1 MIECSNLSLIYDDE
15 KALSDVNLKIE
26 KGRMVCVLGASGS
39 GKTSLL
45 SLLSGIRK
53 PSAGTIKINSQKL
66 EEPRLKTSYILQDFG
81 LLPWKRVYDNITFSF
96 NCHGINPKTSKVD
109 EFAELLGIKSYYE
122 RFPHQLSGG
131 QKQRVAITRALCLES
146 DLILMD
152 EAFSALDSMTKES
165 LQDLLFKIQKEQ
177 EQTVVFVT
185 HNIEEA
191 VFLGSEIII
200 FKNGSIIAQL
210 KNNTCGLRDSEDY
223 FHFCQKVRG
232 YLHD

>member
-15 KALSDVNLKIE
+15 KALNDVNLTIE

-53 PSAGTIKINSQKL
+53 PSAGTIKINGQKL

-96 NCHGINPKTSKVD
+96 NRHGINPKTSKVD

-152 EAFSALDSMTKES
+152 EAFSALDSLTKES

-210 KNNTCGLRDSEDY
+210 KNNTSGQRDSEDY